1 MEVTGDDNVEP
12 DPHEWSS
19 ENVATFVRS
28 LGTSE
33 CFQSAGDQVLQ
44 RGVDDSVFFTLS
56 LNDLQGVCGHARA
69 YDRMCEFTHN
79 NTDARANTMTQTD
92 HSCTLS

>member
-1 MEVTGDDNVEP
+1 METTDDDSVESQ

-33 CFQSAGDQVLQ
+33 SFQSSGDQVLYL
-44 RGVDDSVFFTLS
+44 GVDDSVFFTLS
-56 LNDLQGVCGHARA
+56 LNDFQGVCGH
-69 YDRMCEFTHN
+69 DRV
-79 NTDARANTMTQTD
+79 
-92 HSCTLS
+92 